1 MLDGDKRIT
10 KTQVSRRKSIR
21 KDIYKSKRTKRTEIT
36 SWALIVV
43 VVVVALLSPFIYRK
57 VLVRDSVTEY
67 KELLVI
73 TKGKAKKADSGYNQ
87 KKRHYSGASKTTTMY
102 YVRVNASD
110 LDCGEETMD
119 VEVSSSIY
127 DNVVE
132 GEYHEFTVVT
142 DTLITGKKRV
152 RIYY

>member
-1 MLDGDKRIT
+1 M
-10 KTQVSRRKSIR
+10 R

-43 VVVVALLSPFIYRK
+43 VVLALLSPFIYRK

-87 KKRHYSGASKTTTMY
+87 KKRHYSGASKT
-102 YVRVNASD
+102 
-110 LDCGEETMD
+110 
-119 VEVSSSIY
+119 
-127 DNVVE
+127 
-132 GEYHEFTVVT
+132 
-142 DTLITGKKRV
+142 
-152 RIYY
+152 

>member
-10 KTQVSRRKSIR
+10 KTQVSRR

-36 SWALIVV
+36 SWALI

-73 TKGKAKKADSGYNQ
+73 TKGKAKKVDRGYNW

-110 LDCGEETMD
+110 LDCGEETMN

>member
-1 MLDGDKRIT
+1 M
-10 KTQVSRRKSIR
+10 R

-43 VVVVALLSPFIYRK
+43 VVLALLSPFIYRK

-73 TKGKAKKADSGYNQ
+73 MKGKAKKVDRGYNW

>member
-1 MLDGDKRIT
+1 M
-10 KTQVSRRKSIR
+10 R
-21 KDIYKSKRTKRTEIT
+21 KDIYKSKRTKRTEFT

-43 VVVVALLSPFIYRK
+43 VVLALMSPFIYRK

-73 TKGKAKKADSGYNQ
+73 TKGKAKKAASGYNQ
-87 KKRHYSGASKTTTMY
+87 KKSHYSGASKTTSMY
-102 YVRVNASD
+102 YVRGNASD

>member
-1 MLDGDKRIT
+1 M
-10 KTQVSRRKSIR
+10 R

-43 VVVVALLSPFIYRK
+43 VVLALLSPFIYRK

-87 KKRHYSGASKTTTMY
+87 NEYYGAAEPP
-102 YVRVNASD
+102 VR
-110 LDCGEETMD
+110 CGESHLSGLTEPPHF
-119 VEVSSSIY
+119 VY
-127 DNVVE
+127 
-132 GEYHEFTVVT
+132 
-142 DTLITGKKRV
+142 
-152 RIYY
+152 